1 MSSSNTS
8 NTSNTSNSQSS
19 PGNVSNI
26 IKYYYY
32 GDPNQTNPDR
42 RYNYNVDNRYD
53 IDRRYYDDRNNWN
66 WNIFSGYNRNPPPP
80 PRDYY
85 NRPLPPPPPPRQH
98 LTAVNQQLYD
108 DRYRYNRYNDR
119 NNTYYYNDGY
129 GYLYGGGFF
138 GILLLILIL
147 IWIFS
152 GITGFIASIVCLFYN
167 GPVSDK
173 VIGILL
179 AMTLGPF
186 YWLYYIY
193 NMNYCTRY

>member
-1 MSSSNTS
+1 MSSNTS
-8 NTSNTSNSQSS
+8 NSSNSSS
-19 PGNVSNI
+19 GSNSSSSGNVSNI
-26 IKYYYY
+26 EKYYYY
-32 GDPNQTNPDR
+32 GDPHRYNDVDR
-42 RYNYNVDNRYD
+42 RYN
-53 IDRRYYDDRNNWN
+53 IDRRYDVDTRYYDDKNDWN

-85 NRPLPPPPPPRQH
+85 HRPPPPPPSKYPSV
-98 LTAVNQQLYD
+98 VNQQIYD
-108 DRYRYNRYNDR
+108 DRYRYNRYHDT
-119 NNTYYYNDGY
+119 NTPYYYDEGR
-129 GYLYGGGFF
+129 GYLYGGSFF

-147 IWIFS
+147 IWIFA

-179 AMTLGPF
+179 AITLGPF